1 MDREKK
7 RKRKGQKWTKK
18 KKRKTKEENVTGQ
31 NIKESYLR
39 QIYFDPK
46 HPGSF
51 KGPQKLY
58 QAIKEEGRHNIG
70 LTEIK
75 RWLKDSES
83 FSLHKNLNRKFER
96 LRVIVTGVHDQYDA
110 DLADMHKLS
119 RRNDDVTFLLVVI
132 DVFSRFLWV
141 EPLKNKSNVSIVQA
155 FERIFDRG
163 VKPRRLRTDKGA
175 EFLGQVTQNYFDRI
189 NIEHWAANN
198 DDVKA
203 NFAERVIRTLKSTLW
218 SYMRKMKNYRYIDVL
233 QDFVASYNNTTHKS
247 IGMKPSAVTHGE
259 VERRLW
265 WHLYKPKKPYVK
277 SRLHQPVRYLF
288 KPGDHVRVAHKAKTF
303 QRGHDEKWSR
313 EIFIVRQPFSRFG
326 LRKYRLQ
333 DIEGEDIKGT
343 FHEAELQKVD
353 YSETRE
359 FEIESVIRRRGNQS
373 LVKWKG
379 WPKKFNS
386 WIPSA
391 DVVIHED
398 LIDLD

>member
-119 RRNDDVTFLLVVI
+119 RRNDDVTFLL
-132 DVFSRFLWV
+132 
-141 EPLKNKSNVSIVQA
+141 
-155 FERIFDRG
+155 
-163 VKPRRLRTDKGA
+163 RRHRC
-175 EFLGQVTQNYFDRI
+175 I
-189 NIEHWAANN
+189 
-198 DDVKA
+198 
-203 NFAERVIRTLKSTLW
+203 
-218 SYMRKMKNYRYIDVL
+218 
-233 QDFVASYNNTTHKS
+233 
-247 IGMKPSAVTHGE
+247 
-259 VERRLW
+259 
-265 WHLYKPKKPYVK
+265 
-277 SRLHQPVRYLF
+277 
-288 KPGDHVRVAHKAKTF
+288 
-303 QRGHDEKWSR
+303 
-313 EIFIVRQPFSRFG
+313 QPFPLG
-326 LRKYRLQ
+326 
-333 DIEGEDIKGT
+333 
-343 FHEAELQKVD
+343 
-353 YSETRE
+353 
-359 FEIESVIRRRGNQS
+359 
-373 LVKWKG
+373 
-379 WPKKFNS
+379 
-386 WIPSA
+386 
-391 DVVIHED
+391 
-398 LIDLD
+398 